1 MAVKMIVFA
10 TCLSSALAQYVVPAY
25 PAAPTAYHLSPSYH
39 VAPAYQ
45 VAPLYA
51 SAPAYQVAPAKAYVP
66 VEPTNAPT
74 PYSFV
79 YSVNDPTTYDVK
91 SQAESSDG
99 NGNVKG
105 FYSLLEADGSTRTV
119 EYTADDY
126 SGFNAVVKKEGG
138 YASAAYKPAA
148 AAPYKPY

>member
-1 MAVKMIVFA
+1 MAVKMIVFIA
-10 TCLSSALAQYVVPAY
+10 CLSSAALAQYVVPAY
-25 PAAPTAYHLSPSYH
+25 PVYH
-39 VAPAYQ
+39 VAP
-45 VAPLYA
+45 V
-51 SAPAYQVAPAKAYVP
+51 KANVP
-66 VEPTNAPT
+66 VNAPT

-79 YSVNDPTTYDVK
+79 YSVNDPNTYDVK

-126 SGFNAVVKKEGG
+126 NGFNAVVKKEGG
-138 YASAAYKPAA
+138 YASDVAYKPAA
-148 AAPYKPY
+148 APYRPY

>member
-1 MAVKMIVFA
+1 MIVFA

-25 PAAPTAYHLSPSYH
+25 SAPTAAYHLSPSYH
-39 VAPAYQ
+39 VSPVYQAAPAYR
-45 VAPLYA
+45 
-51 SAPAYQVAPAKAYVP
+51 VAPAKAYVP

-74 PYSFV
+74 PYNFV

-105 FYSLLEADGSTRTV
+105 FYSLLESDGSTRTV

-126 SGFNAVVKKEGG
+126 NGFNAVVKKEGG
-138 YASAAYKPAA
+138 YASVAYKPAA

>member
-1 MAVKMIVFA
+1 MIIIFYKAAVDDIGIWLTFLFQMFVFA

-25 PAAPTAYHLSPSYH
+25 PAAAVPAAYH
-39 VAPAYQ
+39 
-45 VAPLYA
+45 
-51 SAPAYQVAPAKAYVP
+51 VAPAKAYVP
-66 VEPTNAPT
+66 VEPADAPT

-79 YSVNDPTTYDVK
+79 YSVNDPSTYDVK

-138 YASAAYKPAA
+138 YTSAAYKPAA
-148 AAPYKPY
+148 TAPYKPY

>member
-1 MAVKMIVFA
+1 MIVFA
-10 TCLSSALAQYVVPAY
+10 TCLSYALAQYVVPAY
-25 PAAPTAYHLSPSYH
+25 PAASVPAAYHVAPVYHAAPVYH
-39 VAPAYQ
+39 VAPAYH
-45 VAPLYA
+45 A
-51 SAPAYQVAPAKAYVP
+51 VAPAKAYVP
-66 VEPTNAPT
+66 VKPTDAPT
-74 PYSFV
+74 PYSFT
-79 YSVNDPTTYDVK
+79 YSVNDPSTYDVK

-126 SGFNAVVKKEGG
+126 NGFNAVVRKEGG
-138 YASAAYKPAA
+138 YTSAAYKPAA